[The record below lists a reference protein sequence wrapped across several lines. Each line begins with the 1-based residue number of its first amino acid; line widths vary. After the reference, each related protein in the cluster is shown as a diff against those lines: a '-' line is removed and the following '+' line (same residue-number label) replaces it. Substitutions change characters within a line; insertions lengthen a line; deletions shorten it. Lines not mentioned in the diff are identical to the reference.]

1 MENRV
6 IKFFRWFLL
15 LFLIVTLTGCFTW
28 IRAYRTY
35 LQMSDFDQHFVIE
48 ARDEFNWDFK
58 DPLLYSD
65 DFISLSKI
73 QPSESRTLDSGKV
86 WRYWFRKID
95 GQGKIINPE
104 IKFYFDLN
112 FNTDDHL
119 TRWSFSPLFL
129 QIAPAEFLEI
139 SIRSLGGAKIN
150 KEKRQLKAD
159 TDSIKKIDVDLPQKT
174 QVLSQLGE
182 PLQIEDG
189 GENEIY
195 HYHFLLKTD
204 NVEEGYEDRT
214 LSEVK
219 LTFKK
224 TTNELI
230 KMAGRFAGLKISI
243 NYQKYVETKSVSLG
257 QKFPPPSS
265 PEAI

>member
-1 MENRV
+1 M
-6 IKFFRWFLL
+6 IKVFRWFFL
-15 LFLIVTLTGCFTW
+15 LFLVISLTGCFTW

-35 LQMSDFDQHFVIE
+35 LQMSDFDKNFVIKASE
-48 ARDEFNWDFK
+48 EFNLDFK

-65 DFISLSKI
+65 DFVSLSKL
-73 QPSESRTLDSGKV
+73 QPSESKPFSSGEV
-86 WRYWFRKID
+86 WRYLFRKVD
-95 GQGKIINPE
+95 DQGKIIKPE

-112 FNTDDHL
+112 FNVDDRL

-139 SIRSLGGAKIN
+139 SIRSLGRAKIN

-159 TDSIKKIDVDLPQKT
+159 TDSIKKIDVDLPQKA
-174 QVLSQLGE
+174 QILSQMGE

-189 GENEIY
+189 GDNEIY

-214 LSEVK
+214 LSVIK
-219 LTFKK
+219 LTFNK

-243 NYQKYVETKSVSLG
+243 NYQKYVETKSVS
-257 QKFPPPSS
+257 
-265 PEAI
+265 

>member
-1 MENRV
+1 M
-6 IKFFRWFLL
+6 KFFRWFVL
-15 LFLIVTLTGCFTW
+15 LFLVVMLTGCFTW

-48 ARDEFNWDFK
+48 VSDEFNLSFK

-65 DFISLSKI
+65 DFVSVSKLR
-73 QPSESRTLDSGKV
+73 PSEVRVMDSGNV
-86 WRYWFRKID
+86 WRYWFRKTD
-95 GQGKIINPE
+95 GQGKIVNPE

-112 FNTDDHL
+112 FNADDHL
-119 TRWSFSPLFL
+119 IQWSFSPLFL

-150 KEKRQLKAD
+150 KDKRQLKAD
-159 TDSIKKIDVDLPQKT
+159 TDSIKKIDVDLPQKA

-182 PLQIEDG
+182 PIQIEDDG
-189 GENEIY
+189 DNEIY

-204 NVEEGYEDRT
+204 NVKEGYEDRT
-214 LSEVK
+214 LSVVK

-243 NYQKYVETKSVSLG
+243 NYQKYVQTKPVSLN
-257 QKFPPPSS
+257 QKNTLSS
-265 PEAI
+265 TEDI

>member
-1 MENRV
+1 M
-6 IKFFRWFLL
+6 IKFFRWFFL
-15 LFLIVTLTGCFTW
+15 LFLVISLTGCFTW

-35 LQMSDFDQHFVIE
+35 LQMSDFDQNFALE
-48 ARDEFNWDFK
+48 ASDEFKWKFK
-58 DPLLYSD
+58 APLLYSD
-65 DFISLSKI
+65 DFVSLSKI
-73 QPSESRTLDSGKV
+73 QPSESRILDSGEV

-95 GQGKIINPE
+95 GQGKIVNPE

-112 FNTDDHL
+112 FNEDDRL
-119 TRWSFSPLFL
+119 TLWTFSPLFL

-182 PLQIEDG
+182 PLQIEDA
-189 GENEIY
+189 EDNEIY

-214 LSEVK
+214 LSVIK
-219 LTFKK
+219 LTFNK

-243 NYQKYVETKSVSLG
+243 NYQKYVVTKSVSLN
-257 QKFPPPSS
+257 QKITLPSS
-265 PEAI
+265 TEDI